1 MSRKEA
7 LKRDQKSAYDKIKKA
22 NKMLT
27 FLVAGAGFEPTTFG
41 L

>member
-7 LKRDQKSAYDKIKKA
+7 LKRDQKTRYYKIKKA

-27 FLVAGAGFEPTTFG
+27 FCVAGAGLF
-41 L
+41 